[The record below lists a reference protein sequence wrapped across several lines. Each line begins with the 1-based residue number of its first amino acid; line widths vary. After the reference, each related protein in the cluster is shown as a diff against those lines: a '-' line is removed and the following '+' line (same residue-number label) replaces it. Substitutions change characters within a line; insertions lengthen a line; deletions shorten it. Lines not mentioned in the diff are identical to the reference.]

1 MRKVE
6 VFLMPPPSLFPPL
19 SPSLYL
25 SAANDFA
32 LISKL
37 LSNIISLFHLN
48 SSTLPSP
55 ISVVTLLDSVFVL
68 LPELFVIIKCKK
80 LAGINFF
87 L

>member
-6 VFLMPPPSLFPPL
+6 VFLMPPPPHSL

-48 SSTLPSP
+48 SSTLPFS
-55 ISVVTLLDSVFVL
+55 SQD
-68 LPELFVIIKCKK
+68 
-80 LAGINFF
+80 
-87 L
+87 

>member
-6 VFLMPPPSLFPPL
+6 VFLMPPLSLSPSL

-48 SSTLPSP
+48 SSTLPS
-55 ISVVTLLDSVFVL
+55 
-68 LPELFVIIKCKK
+68 
-80 LAGINFF
+80 
-87 L
+87 